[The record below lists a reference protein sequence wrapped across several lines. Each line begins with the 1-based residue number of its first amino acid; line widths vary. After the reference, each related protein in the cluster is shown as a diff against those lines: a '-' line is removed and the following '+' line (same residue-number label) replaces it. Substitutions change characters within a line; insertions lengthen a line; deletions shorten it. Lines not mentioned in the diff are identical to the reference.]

1 MPEAVHPVTLISPVH
16 DERDRVLG
24 LRLEWDSGAGP
35 EQVAPWLQW
44 LFVDQALAH
53 TYPTF
58 QFWVGQHGAAAVA
71 AAGLPSGIAF
81 QWADLPPPEPAAQ
94 VRGVSTS
101 SAVLL
106 KLLSQ
111 ITSDAETR
119 DIEDTLKRAP
129 DLSVQLLRLVNSV
142 SFSLKEPVTSFA
154 QAINLL
160 GRRQLQRWLQLLMFS
175 GKAHPG
181 YGRPLMARAA
191 MRGALMEQ
199 VAKAQGLAGDAPDR
213 AFMVGM
219 FSLLD
224 VLFGKPLA
232 DIVLPLQLGEAINQP
247 LLHRTGELGTLLN
260 LADAAEHHDMAV
272 VQDSLQNLAF
282 GARPWSECQW
292 VALQWMLSIGHDE

>member
-1 MPEAVHPVTLISPVH
+1 MPDLQHPVTLISPVN
-16 DERDRVLG
+16 DERDRVVG
-24 LRLEWDSGAGP
+24 LRLEWDGSADAARVG
-35 EQVAPWLQW
+35 QWLQW
-44 LFVDQALAH
+44 LFTDKGLAQA
-53 TYPTF
+53 YPKY
-58 QFWVGQHGAAAVA
+58 QFWVGAQGQATVA
-71 AAGLPSGIAF
+71 QAGLPGTIPF
-81 QWADLPPPEPAAQ
+81 QFADLPPPPQAKLIK
-94 VRGVSTS
+94 GVSTS
-101 SAVLL
+101 STVLL

-154 QAINLL
+154 QAINIL

-175 GKAHPG
+175 GKANPG

-199 VAKAQGLAGDAPDR
+199 VARARKLGGDAPDQ
-213 AFMVGM
+213 AFIVGM

-232 DIVLPLQLGEAINQP
+232 EIVLPLKMGDEINQP
-247 LLHRTGELGTLLN
+247 LLHRKGDLGALLG
-260 LADAAEHHDMAV
+260 LADAAEHHEIAAV
-272 VQDSLQNLAF
+272 GDALLKMQLEPNL
-282 GARPWSECQW
+282 WSECQW
-292 VALQWMLSIGHDE
+292 VALQWMLSIGHDD